1 MIIISANRPCWLQ
14 PYANISI
21 KRSALAEILQMI
33 ILLFIIN
40 RPNITTFD
48 ALAFY
53 TKKLVKSMDELDGP
67 NTSTNSKR
75 SGNPETKENIHNGH
89 YVGFNS
95 SFSRS

>member
-1 MIIISANRPCWLQ
+1 M
-14 PYANISI
+14 
-21 KRSALAEILQMI
+21 

-40 RPNITTFD
+40 RSGIIIDD
-48 ALAFY
+48 ALDIY
-53 TKKLVKSMDELDGP
+53 TKKLVKSMDKLDGP
-67 NTSTNSKR
+67 DTSTNSKR